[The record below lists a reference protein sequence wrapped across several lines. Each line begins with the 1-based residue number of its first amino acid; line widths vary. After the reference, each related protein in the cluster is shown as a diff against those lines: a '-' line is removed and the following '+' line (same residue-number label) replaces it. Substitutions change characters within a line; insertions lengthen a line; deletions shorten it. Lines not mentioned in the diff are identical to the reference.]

1 MSAGNIK
8 KTVSLVIGIACLVGI
23 FAAEVAANNGVSF
36 EWFDTGIGGTM
47 TTSDLMT
54 VTLAPLAFV
63 VLASVFFFVFRG
75 NRSMISYQVL
85 LLSFV
90 SFILCCQIS
99 SGEGFDVNSVD
110 SIALV
115 IGVFGTLVLSLGNYA
130 K

>member
-8 KTVSLVIGIACLVGI
+8 KTVSLVVGVACLVAI
-23 FAAEVAANNGVSF
+23 FVVEIAAKNGVSF
-36 EWFDTGIGGTM
+36 EWFDSGMGGAM
-47 TTSDLMT
+47 TTSELMT
-54 VTLAPLAFV
+54 QTLVPLAFV
-63 VLASVFFFVFRG
+63 VLASLFFFVFRG

-99 SGEGFDVNSVD
+99 SGEGFEVNSVK
-110 SIALV
+110 SVALV
-115 IGVFGTLVLSLGNYA
+115 LGVVGTLVLSLGNYA